1 MKKIKILHKSF
12 SKPISCLTAYS
23 PSIANILDG
32 KIDLILVGDSIGSTL
47 YGMNNTQG
55 VTMDMMKNHGA
66 AVNKTIK
73 KSLKV
78 LDMPYKTYDNKI
90 DAYKNAKILLN
101 HCRPDL
107 LKIEINK
114 KKLVVL
120 KHLVDKNVNVI
131 SHIGVTPQSYK
142 NFNKIKV
149 LGKTN
154 KEKQSLL
161 ELAKESEILGA
172 KAVLLECVTTDTAK
186 LITENISIPTIGIG
200 ASKYCDGQVLVF
212 DDLINLSLNHKK
224 PKFVKNY
231 FIFNLYRKDY
241 CGNFIY
247 LTTYYTN
254 IYCNIFNSYG
264 CFMVSNSSFN
274 FRNYR
279 SYLWIKIYGYII
291 WYCIFLSSARIF
303 CRCMVRWSIL

>member
-32 KIDLILVGDSIGSTL
+32 KIDLILVGDSLGSTL
-47 YGMNNTQG
+47 YGMKNTQG
-55 VTMDMMKNHGA
+55 VTMDMMKHHGV
-66 AVNKTIK
+66 AVYKEIK
-73 KSLKV
+73 RSLKV

-101 HCRPDL
+101 HCKPDL
-107 LKIEINK
+107 LKIEISE

-120 KHLVDKNVNVI
+120 KHLVDKKVNVI

-154 KEKQSLL
+154 KEKQNLL
-161 ELAKESEILGA
+161 KLAKESETLGA
-172 KAVLLECVTTDTAK
+172 KAVLLECVTANTAK

-212 DDLINLSLNHKK
+212 DDLINLSINDKK

-231 FIFNLYRKDY
+231 FNFNKVASNVVKKYNREVKLKK
-241 CGNFIY
+241 FPS
-247 LTTYYTN
+247 TKFTYN
-254 IYCNIFNSYG
+254 
-264 CFMVSNSSFN
+264 
-274 FRNYR
+274 
-279 SYLWIKIYGYII
+279 
-291 WYCIFLSSARIF
+291 
-303 CRCMVRWSIL
+303 

>member
-32 KIDLILVGDSIGSTL
+32 KVDLILVGDSIGSTL

-55 VTMDMMKNHGA
+55 VTMDMMKNHGS
-66 AVNKTIK
+66 AVNKVIK

-101 HCRPDL
+101 HCKPDL

-120 KHLVDKNVNVI
+120 KHLVDKKVNVI
-131 SHIGVTPQSYK
+131 SHIGVTPQSFK

-154 KEKQSLL
+154 KEKQNLL
-161 ELAKESEILGA
+161 ELAKESEKLGA
-172 KAVLLECVTTDTAK
+172 KAVLLECVTTDIAK

-200 ASKYCDGQVLVF
+200 ASKYCDGQVLVI
-212 DDLINLSLNHKK
+212 DDIIGISNSTKK
-224 PKFVKNY
+224 PKFVKSY
-231 FIFNLYRKDY
+231 A
-241 CGNFIY
+241 
-247 LTTYYTN
+247 N
-254 IYCNIFNSYG
+254 IEASIHKA
-264 CFMVSNSSFN
+264 
-274 FRNYR
+274 
-279 SYLWIKIYGYII
+279 IEK
-291 WYCIFLSSARIF
+291 F
-303 CRCMVRWSIL
+303 C

>member
-47 YGMNNTQG
+47 YGMDNTQG

-101 HCRPDL
+101 HCKPDL

-120 KHLVDKNVNVI
+120 KHLVDKKVNVI
-131 SHIGVTPQSYK
+131 SHIGVTPQSFR
-142 NFNKIKV
+142 NFNKIKA

-154 KEKQSLL
+154 KEKQNLL
-161 ELAKESEILGA
+161 ELAKESEKLGA

-212 DDLINLSLNHKK
+212 DDLISLNTNDKK

-231 FIFNLYRKDY
+231 FNFNKVASNVVKKYNREVKLKK
-241 CGNFIY
+241 FPS
-247 LTTYYTN
+247 TKFTYN
-254 IYCNIFNSYG
+254 
-264 CFMVSNSSFN
+264 
-274 FRNYR
+274 
-279 SYLWIKIYGYII
+279 
-291 WYCIFLSSARIF
+291 
-303 CRCMVRWSIL
+303 

>member
-55 VTMDMMKNHGA
+55 VTMDMMKYHGA
-66 AVNKTIK
+66 AVNKTVK

-101 HCRPDL
+101 HCKPDL
-107 LKIEINK
+107 LKIEISE
-114 KKLVVL
+114 KKLVIL
-120 KHLVDKNVNVI
+120 KHLVDKKINVI

-154 KEKQSLL
+154 KEKQNLL
-161 ELAKESEILGA
+161 ELAKESEKLGA
-172 KAVLLECVTTDTAK
+172 KAVLLECITADAAK
-186 LITENISIPTIGIG
+186 LITKNISIPTIGIG

-212 DDLINLSLNHKK
+212 DDLINLSPNNKK

-231 FIFNLYRKDY
+231 LNFNKIASNTVKRYNREVKLKK
-241 CGNFIY
+241 FPS
-247 LTTYYTN
+247 LKFTYN
-254 IYCNIFNSYG
+254 
-264 CFMVSNSSFN
+264 
-274 FRNYR
+274 
-279 SYLWIKIYGYII
+279 
-291 WYCIFLSSARIF
+291 
-303 CRCMVRWSIL
+303 

>member
-32 KIDLILVGDSIGSTL
+32 KIDLILVGDSLGSTL

-55 VTMDMMKNHGA
+55 VTMNMMKNHGA
-66 AVNKTIK
+66 AVNKEVK

-107 LKIEINK
+107 LKIEVNK

-120 KHLVDKNVNVI
+120 KYLVEKKINVI

-142 NFNKIKV
+142 SFNKIKV
-149 LGKTN
+149 LGKTY
-154 KEKQSLL
+154 KEKQNLL
-161 ELAKESEILGA
+161 KLARESEILGA
-172 KAVLLECVTTDTAK
+172 KAVLLECVTANTAK

-212 DDLINLSLNHKK
+212 DDLINLSTNDKK

-231 FIFNLYRKDY
+231 FNFNK
-241 CGNFIY
+241 
-247 LTTYYTN
+247 T
-254 IYCNIFNSYG
+254 
-264 CFMVSNSSFN
+264 VSNVVKKYNREVKLKKFPS
-274 FRNYR
+274 
-279 SYLWIKIYGYII
+279 IKFTYN
-291 WYCIFLSSARIF
+291 
-303 CRCMVRWSIL
+303 

>member
-101 HCRPDL
+101 HCKPDL
-107 LKIEINK
+107 LKIEINE
-114 KKLVVL
+114 KKLLVL
-120 KHLVDKNVNVI
+120 KHLVDKKVNVI
-131 SHIGVTPQSYK
+131 SHIGVTPQSFK

-154 KEKQSLL
+154 KEKQNLL
-161 ELAKESEILGA
+161 ELATESEKLGA
-172 KAVLLECVTTDTAK
+172 KAVLLECITTDTAK

-212 DDLINLSLNHKK
+212 DDLINLSLNDKK
-224 PKFVKNY
+224 PRFVKNY
-231 FIFNLYRKDY
+231 FNFNKVACNVVKEYNREVKLKK
-241 CGNFIY
+241 FPS
-247 LTTYYTN
+247 TKFTYN
-254 IYCNIFNSYG
+254 
-264 CFMVSNSSFN
+264 
-274 FRNYR
+274 
-279 SYLWIKIYGYII
+279 
-291 WYCIFLSSARIF
+291 
-303 CRCMVRWSIL
+303 

>member
-32 KIDLILVGDSIGSTL
+32 KIDLILVGDSLGSTL

-55 VTMDMMKNHGA
+55 VTMDMMKYHGA
-66 AVNKTIK
+66 AVNKTVK

-90 DAYKNAKILLN
+90 DAYKNAKILLK

-107 LKIEINK
+107 LKIEINE

-120 KHLVDKNVNVI
+120 KHLVDKKINIV

-149 LGKTN
+149 LGKTY
-154 KEKQSLL
+154 KEKQNLL
-161 ELAKESEILGA
+161 KLAKESEILGA
-172 KAVLLECVTTDTAK
+172 KAVLLECVTANTAK

-200 ASKYCDGQVLVF
+200 ASKYCDGQILVF
-212 DDLINLSLNHKK
+212 DDLINLNINDKK

-231 FIFNLYRKDY
+231 FNFNKVATNAVKKYNREVKLKK
-241 CGNFIY
+241 FPS
-247 LTTYYTN
+247 TKFTYN
-254 IYCNIFNSYG
+254 
-264 CFMVSNSSFN
+264 
-274 FRNYR
+274 
-279 SYLWIKIYGYII
+279 
-291 WYCIFLSSARIF
+291 
-303 CRCMVRWSIL
+303 

>member
-47 YGMNNTQG
+47 YGMDNTQG

-66 AVNKTIK
+66 AVNKAIK

-107 LKIEINK
+107 LKIEISQ

-120 KHLVDKNVNVI
+120 KHLVDKKVNVI

-149 LGKTN
+149 LGRTN
-154 KEKQSLL
+154 KEKQNLL
-161 ELAKESEILGA
+161 KLAKESETLGA
-172 KAVLLECVTTDTAK
+172 KAVLLECVTADTAK

-212 DDLINLSLNHKK
+212 
-224 PKFVKNY
+224 VKNY
-231 FIFNLYRKDY
+231 FNFNKVASNVVKEYNREVKLKK
-241 CGNFIY
+241 FPS
-247 LTTYYTN
+247 TKFTYN
-254 IYCNIFNSYG
+254 
-264 CFMVSNSSFN
+264 
-274 FRNYR
+274 
-279 SYLWIKIYGYII
+279 
-291 WYCIFLSSARIF
+291 
-303 CRCMVRWSIL
+303 

>member
-55 VTMDMMKNHGA
+55 VTMNMMKNHGVA
-66 AVNKTIK
+66 INKVIK

-78 LDMPYKTYDNKI
+78 LDMPYKTYDNKF
-90 DAYKNAKILLN
+90 DAYRNAKILLN

-107 LKIEINK
+107 LKIEISE
-114 KKLVVL
+114 KKLVIL
-120 KHLVDKNVNVI
+120 KHLVDKKVNVI

-154 KEKQSLL
+154 KEKQNLL
-161 ELAKESEILGA
+161 KLAKESEILGA
-172 KAVLLECVTTDTAK
+172 KAVLLECITAETAK

-200 ASKYCDGQVLVF
+200 ASRYCDGQVLVF
-212 DDLINLSLNHKK
+212 DDLINLSTKD
-224 PKFVKNY
+224 KNR
-231 FIFNLYRKDY
+231 NL
-241 CGNFIY
+241 
-247 LTTYYTN
+247 
-254 IYCNIFNSYG
+254 
-264 CFMVSNSSFN
+264 
-274 FRNYR
+274 
-279 SYLWIKIYGYII
+279 
-291 WYCIFLSSARIF
+291 
-303 CRCMVRWSIL
+303 

>member
-1 MKKIKILHKSF
+1 MKKLKVLHKSF

-23 PSIANILDG
+23 PSIAKILDG
-32 KIDLILVGDSIGSTL
+32 NIDLILVGDSLGSTL

-107 LKIEINK
+107 LKIEISE
-114 KKLVVL
+114 KKLVIL
-120 KHLVDKNVNVI
+120 KHLVDKKVNVI

-149 LGKTN
+149 LGRTN
-154 KEKQSLL
+154 KEKQNLL
-161 ELAKESEILGA
+161 KLAKESETLGA
-172 KAVLLECVTTDTAK
+172 KAVLLECITTDTAK

-212 DDLINLSLNHKK
+212 DDLINLSLNGKK

-231 FIFNLYRKDY
+231 FNFNKVATNAVKKYNREVKLKK
-241 CGNFIY
+241 FPS
-247 LTTYYTN
+247 TKFTYN
-254 IYCNIFNSYG
+254 
-264 CFMVSNSSFN
+264 
-274 FRNYR
+274 
-279 SYLWIKIYGYII
+279 
-291 WYCIFLSSARIF
+291 
-303 CRCMVRWSIL
+303 

>member
-1 MKKIKILHKSF
+1 MKRFKVLHKSF

-23 PSIANILDG
+23 PSIAKILDG
-32 KIDLILVGDSIGSTL
+32 KIDLILVGDSLGSTL
-47 YGMNNTQG
+47 YGMKNTQG
-55 VTMDMMKNHGA
+55 VTMDMMKNHGT

-78 LDMPYKTYDNKI
+78 IDMPYKTYDNKI

-120 KHLVDKNVNVI
+120 KHLVDKKVNVI

-154 KEKQSLL
+154 KEKQNLL

-200 ASKYCDGQVLVF
+200 ASRYCDGQVLVF
-212 DDLINLSLNHKK
+212 DDLINLTTNDKK

-231 FIFNLYRKDY
+231 LNFNKVASSVVKKYNREVKLKKFPS
-241 CGNFIY
+241 NKF
-247 LTTYYTN
+247 TYN
-254 IYCNIFNSYG
+254 
-264 CFMVSNSSFN
+264 
-274 FRNYR
+274 
-279 SYLWIKIYGYII
+279 
-291 WYCIFLSSARIF
+291 
-303 CRCMVRWSIL
+303 

>member
-32 KIDLILVGDSIGSTL
+32 KVDLILVGDSIGSTL
-47 YGMNNTQG
+47 YGMKNTQG

-101 HCRPDL
+101 HCKPDL
-107 LKIEINK
+107 LKIEISE

-120 KHLVDKNVNVI
+120 KHLVDKKINVI

-149 LGKTN
+149 LGRTN
-154 KEKQSLL
+154 KEKQNLL
-161 ELAKESEILGA
+161 KLAKESETLGA
-172 KAVLLECVTTDTAK
+172 KAILLECVTANTAK

-212 DDLINLSLNHKK
+212 DDLINLSINDKK

-231 FIFNLYRKDY
+231 FNFNKVASNIVKKYNREVKLKK
-241 CGNFIY
+241 FPS
-247 LTTYYTN
+247 TKFTYN
-254 IYCNIFNSYG
+254 
-264 CFMVSNSSFN
+264 
-274 FRNYR
+274 
-279 SYLWIKIYGYII
+279 
-291 WYCIFLSSARIF
+291 
-303 CRCMVRWSIL
+303 

>member
-107 LKIEINK
+107 LKIEISE

-120 KHLVDKNVNVI
+120 KHLVDKKVNVI

-154 KEKQSLL
+154 KEKQNLL
-161 ELAKESEILGA
+161 KLAKESETLGA
-172 KAVLLECVTTDTAK
+172 KAVLLECVTANTAK

-212 DDLINLSLNHKK
+212 DDLINLSINDKK

-231 FIFNLYRKDY
+231 FNFNKVASNVVKKYNREVKLKK
-241 CGNFIY
+241 FPS
-247 LTTYYTN
+247 TKFTYN
-254 IYCNIFNSYG
+254 
-264 CFMVSNSSFN
+264 
-274 FRNYR
+274 
-279 SYLWIKIYGYII
+279 
-291 WYCIFLSSARIF
+291 
-303 CRCMVRWSIL
+303 

>member
-32 KIDLILVGDSIGSTL
+32 KIDLILVGDSLGSTL
-47 YGMNNTQG
+47 YGMKNTQG

-66 AVNKTIK
+66 AVNKAIK

-101 HCRPDL
+101 HCKPDL
-107 LKIEINK
+107 LKIEISK

-120 KHLVDKNVNVI
+120 KHLVDKKVNVI

-149 LGKTN
+149 LGRTN
-154 KEKQSLL
+154 KEKQNLL
-161 ELAKESEILGA
+161 KLAKESETLGA
-172 KAVLLECVTTDTAK
+172 KAVLLECVTANTAK

-212 DDLINLSLNHKK
+212 DDLINLSINDKK

-231 FIFNLYRKDY
+231 FNFNKVASNVVKKYNREVKLKK
-241 CGNFIY
+241 FPS
-247 LTTYYTN
+247 TKFTYN
-254 IYCNIFNSYG
+254 
-264 CFMVSNSSFN
+264 
-274 FRNYR
+274 
-279 SYLWIKIYGYII
+279 
-291 WYCIFLSSARIF
+291 
-303 CRCMVRWSIL
+303 

>member
-23 PSIANILDG
+23 PSIAKILDG
-32 KIDLILVGDSIGSTL
+32 EVDLILVGDSLGSTL
-47 YGMNNTQG
+47 YGMKNTQG

-66 AVNKTIK
+66 AVNKEIK
-73 KSLKV
+73 RSLKV

-101 HCRPDL
+101 YCKPDL
-107 LKIEINK
+107 LKIEISE

-120 KHLVDKNVNVI
+120 KHLVNKKINVI

-154 KEKQSLL
+154 IEKQNLL
-161 ELAKESEILGA
+161 KLAKESEALGA
-172 KAVLLECVTTDTAK
+172 KAVLLECVTIDTAK

-231 FIFNLYRKDY
+231 FNFNKVASNIVKKYNREVKLKK
-241 CGNFIY
+241 FPS
-247 LTTYYTN
+247 TKFTYN
-254 IYCNIFNSYG
+254 
-264 CFMVSNSSFN
+264 
-274 FRNYR
+274 
-279 SYLWIKIYGYII
+279 
-291 WYCIFLSSARIF
+291 
-303 CRCMVRWSIL
+303 

>member
-101 HCRPDL
+101 HCKPDL

-120 KHLVDKNVNVI
+120 KHLVDKKVNVI
-131 SHIGVTPQSYK
+131 SHIGVTPQSFK

-149 LGKTN
+149 LGKIN
-154 KEKQSLL
+154 KEKQNLL
-161 ELAKESEILGA
+161 ELAKESEKLGA

-212 DDLINLSLNHKK
+212 DDLINLTTNDKK

-231 FIFNLYRKDY
+231 FNFNKVASNVVKKYNREVKLKK
-241 CGNFIY
+241 FPS
-247 LTTYYTN
+247 TKFTYN
-254 IYCNIFNSYG
+254 
-264 CFMVSNSSFN
+264 
-274 FRNYR
+274 
-279 SYLWIKIYGYII
+279 
-291 WYCIFLSSARIF
+291 
-303 CRCMVRWSIL
+303 

>member
-55 VTMDMMKNHGA
+55 VTMDMMKNHGL

-101 HCRPDL
+101 HCKPDL
-107 LKIEINK
+107 LKIEINE

-120 KHLVDKNVNVI
+120 KHLVDKKINVI

-149 LGKTN
+149 LGRTN
-154 KEKQSLL
+154 KEKQNLL
-161 ELAKESEILGA
+161 KLAIESETLGA
-172 KAVLLECVTTDTAK
+172 KAVLLECITASTAK

-200 ASKYCDGQVLVF
+200 ASRYCDGQVLVF
-212 DDLINLSLNHKK
+212 DDLVNLSTNDKK
-224 PKFVKNY
+224 PRFVKNY
-231 FIFNLYRKDY
+231 FNLNKITRNVVKKYNREVKLKKFPSDKH
-241 CGNFIY
+241 
-247 LTTYYTN
+247 
-254 IYCNIFNSYG
+254 SY
-264 CFMVSNSSFN
+264 N
-274 FRNYR
+274 
-279 SYLWIKIYGYII
+279 
-291 WYCIFLSSARIF
+291 
-303 CRCMVRWSIL
+303 